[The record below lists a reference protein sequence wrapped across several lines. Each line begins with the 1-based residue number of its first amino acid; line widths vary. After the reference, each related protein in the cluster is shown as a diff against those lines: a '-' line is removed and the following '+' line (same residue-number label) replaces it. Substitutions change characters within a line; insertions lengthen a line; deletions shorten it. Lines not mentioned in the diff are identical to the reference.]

1 MAHHH
6 QLSAE
11 AGRKIHFARYSFYLT
26 LERMVGDFHESGTF
40 TECSPGAVPWPVLK
54 PAHQH
59 RMGGFLS
66 PFTHSFLMLSPITCQ
81 ENHLYSRVFC
91 FKVFMEH
98 SLKTQIKHFSRI
110 LSVGLPF
117 ICSLRKRMLVHCQAL
132 CRPKEYRD
140 RPTCPLLPS
149 TCHQFICG
157 GDRNTNE
164 PFFPLGGASVLKHAQ
179 ETVTHKKDM

>member
-11 AGRKIHFARYSFYLT
+11 AGSKIHFARNSFYLT
-26 LERMVGDFHESGTF
+26 LERMVEDFHESGTF
-40 TECSPGAVPWPVLK
+40 TECSPGAIPWPVLK
-54 PAHQH
+54 PARQQ

-66 PFTHSFLMLSPITCQ
+66 QFTHSFLMLSPITCQ
-81 ENHLYSRVFC
+81 VNHLYSRVFR

-98 SLKTQIKHFSRI
+98 SLKTQIKHSSRI

-117 ICSLRKRMLVHCQAL
+117 ICSLRKRMLVHSQAL
-132 CRPKEYRD
+132 WRPED

-149 TCHQFICG
+149 TCH
-157 GDRNTNE
+157 
-164 PFFPLGGASVLKHAQ
+164 
-179 ETVTHKKDM
+179 